1 MESVVYL
8 GSVVAIAGMAVGA
21 MYVIVGLLGNRIDQ
35 AVGLLDNRIDQAVG
49 LLGQRIDDVGDR
61 VDGLRTSSDAHFDQV
76 DRRLGRLES
85 QNESIIE
92 RVTRLEVSEVVPGLV
107 ELEVAVPRSMPAVR

>member
-21 MYVIVGLLGNRIDQ
+21 MYVIVGLLG
-35 AVGLLDNRIDQAVG
+35 NRIDQAVG

-92 RVTRLEVSEVVPGLV
+92 RVTRLEVSR
-107 ELEVAVPRSMPAVR
+107 AS

>member
-21 MYVIVGLLGNRIDQ
+21 MYVIVGLLGNRIDQAVGLLDNRIDQ

-92 RVTRLEVSEVVPGLV
+92 RVTRLEVSR
-107 ELEVAVPRSMPAVR
+107 AS